1 MSNPPIES
9 ISIGGLTVPLFFAPL
24 IFLLFF
30 SCQTHADWN
39 LTPYAGVDMQYHTM
53 DFKSGFGDNLFS
65 HHQPQANIY
74 FGTTLD
80 NYVGIEAGFQST
92 NQQNRTATLITG
104 ESNLGTIIEDP
115 NSLAQYT
122 VTSYIH
128 GAHLNVIGFLPLS
141 VKYPIKLIGLVG
153 VATLKAKFQRL
164 NTSLIHFGVA
174 QPTLSP
180 DVLIRRKTVLRLG
193 AGLEHLFVYDWGL
206 RGTLIWENSGKI
218 VAPTE
223 FSSPLVKPKNSF
235 TYGLGAFVS
244 F

>member
-9 ISIGGLTVPLFFAPL
+9 ISIGGLKVPFFIAPL
-24 IFLLFF
+24 ILLLLF
-30 SCQTHADWN
+30 SYKTYAWN
-39 LTPYAGVDMQYHTM
+39 FTPYVGVDMQYHTM
-53 DFKSGFGDNLFS
+53 NFKPGFGDNLFS
-65 HHQPQANIY
+65 HHQLQANIY

-80 NYVGIEAGFQST
+80 KYCGIEAGFQST

-104 ESNLGTIIEDP
+104 EPNLGTLIEDP
-115 NSLAQYT
+115 NSLTKYS
-122 VTSYIH
+122 VTNYVRGS
-128 GAHLNVIGFLPLS
+128 HLNVVGFLPLS
-141 VKYPIKLIGLVG
+141 VEYQVKLIGLVG

-164 NTSLIHFGVA
+164 NTSLVHFGVV
-174 QPTLSP
+174 QPTMP
-180 DVLIRRKTVLRLG
+180 ADAFIQRKTVLRLG

-206 RGTLIWENSGKI
+206 RGTLIWENTGKI

-223 FSSPLVKPKNSF
+223 FSPQLVKPKNSF